1 MLPKTH
7 RLRRMRDFALLSQK
21 GRVVYGPFFTLRFR
35 ASKEPTR
42 IGFVVSTK
50 LYKRAHDRNRTKRR
64 LREAV
69 RLLRPVW
76 PENHDILLIAR
87 PEARDGAFEDI
98 KAAIV
103 HAIEK
108 LPEAAL
114 KPIPKRKPKAKR
126 KTSIVFQP
134 EPKKKTS

>member
-1 MLPKTH
+1 MLAKTH

-35 ASKEPTR
+35 ASQEPTK

-69 RLLRPVW
+69 RLIQASW
-76 PENHDILLIAR
+76 PDKQDILLIAR
-87 PEARDGAFEDI
+87 PEAKDAPFEEIKTAILHAFE
-98 KAAIV
+98 KM
-103 HAIEK
+103 
-108 LPEAAL
+108 PEAAL
-114 KPIPKRKPKAKR
+114 KPIPKRKPKAK
-126 KTSIVFQP
+126 
-134 EPKKKTS
+134 KKTSVVFKDQKSQA